1 MTEPEVLVEYRIEL
15 TCLALEML
23 AKVNDQRHRQGLMNR
38 IEKLKSEPEKQG
50 KPLTDTFKGYRSVRA
65 VAQRYRIVYRVDRDQ
80 VVVFVVGVGLR
91 RQGDRGDIYAMLER
105 LLEE

>member
-1 MTEPEVLVEYRIEL
+1 MTEPEAPIEYHIEI
-15 TCLALEML
+15 TCLALKML
-23 AKVNDQRHRQGLMNR
+23 AEVNDQRHRQGLINR

-50 KPLTDTFKGYRSVRA
+50 KPLANIFKGYRSVRA
-65 VAQRYRIVYRVDRDQ
+65 VDQRYRIIYRVDRNQ

-91 RQGDRGDIYAMLER
+91 RQGDRGDIYAMLAR